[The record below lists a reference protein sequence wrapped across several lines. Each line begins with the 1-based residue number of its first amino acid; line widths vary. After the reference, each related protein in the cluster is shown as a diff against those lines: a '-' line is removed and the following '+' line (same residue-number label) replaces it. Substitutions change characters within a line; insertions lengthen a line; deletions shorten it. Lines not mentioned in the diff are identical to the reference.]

1 MAEYHKDPLCREA
14 AVAGS
19 DGHQEFLTGLSM
31 LTRGPTEDKLRW
43 TFRLYDIDG
52 DGRIERREMREIIAS
67 VYLMLGKHTE
77 PSVEQ
82 DTPTQHADKVF
93 EIYSYAV
100 SRNILFMLV
109 EVKIPRNSIIRRG
122 SNCSVG
128 EEGIELNSNDDNQ
141 EECEQFTFVNREQ
154 ART

>member
-1 MAEYHKDPLCREA
+1 
-14 AVAGS
+14 
-19 DGHQEFLTGLSM
+19 M

-82 DTPTQHADKVF
+82 DTPSQHADKVF
-93 EIYSYAV
+93 EVSALSRTDRFSIDKLLQMIEIYDSFIY
-100 SRNILFMLV
+100 
-109 EVKIPRNSIIRRG
+109 KISIDIFTR
-122 SNCSVG
+122 SVAEYSLHVG
-128 EEGIELNSNDDNQ
+128 
-141 EECEQFTFVNREQ
+141 
-154 ART
+154 